1 MIRDFLTH
9 EDGEQ
14 IDTDICVIGAGAAGI
29 AIAREF
35 LTSSIRVLLVESGGL
50 NLESAT
56 DSLSEG
62 ESVGLPHYGL
72 TVGRSRLLGGTTR
85 LWAGQ
90 CTPLD
95 DIDFEARPW
104 VPYSGWPINKA
115 DLNPYYLRAESF
127 FYISDQIYNE
137 QIWQKFSIQP
147 PEIDKCKLGYKFTV
161 YTPTPDLGKT
171 YRDEL
176 KKSPNVQI
184 LLHANVTKIQANE
197 SGSQVEHVD
206 IRTLDGKTG
215 QISAKA
221 FVLCCGGVENAR
233 LLLLSDEL
241 GNDRDLVGRFFQE
254 HPNCDSAEV
263 QTNTPLSIQ
272 EPYSLLFKGKFG
284 YFPKIHLSPE
294 LQRQQQ
300 LLNCTSNLVFELNV
314 NSGVGVAQQ
323 IYRSLK
329 KGKWPEK
336 KLIWESRHLV
346 AECGNVTSMLYRRYV
361 RGRSPASPPVRIW
374 LQTHGEQAPNRD
386 SRITLSSK
394 RDPLGLNMAQVDWR
408 LTDLD
413 KRTAETTAKTVAA
426 EFDRLKLAQINV
438 RDWLTDANDWATN
451 FHDSYH
457 HMGTT
462 RMAADPNSGVVDS
475 NCQVY
480 GVAKLFIAGSSV
492 FPTSGYA
499 NPTLTIVALAIR
511 LADHLKTT
519 VAADSS
525 LVLNAPS

>member
-9 EDGEQ
+9 ENGEQ

-35 LTSSIRVLLVESGGL
+35 LTSSSIRVLLVESGGF

-62 ESVGLPHYGL
+62 ESVGLAHTGL
-72 TVGRSRLLGGTTR
+72 TLGRSRLLGGTTR

-95 DIDFEARPW
+95 DIDFEARAW

-115 DLNPYYLRAESF
+115 DLDPYYRRAESF
-127 FYISDQIYNE
+127 FNISDQIYNE
-137 QIWQKFSIQP
+137 HIWQQFSIQP
-147 PEIDKCKLGYKFTV
+147 PEIDKCKLGYKFTI
-161 YTPTPDLGKT
+161 YTPTPDSGKT
-171 YRDEL
+171 YKDEF

-197 SGSQVEHVD
+197 SGSQVEHID
-206 IRTLDGKTG
+206 IRALNGKTG
-215 QISAKA
+215 RISAKA

-233 LLLLSDEL
+233 LLLLSDGL

-254 HPNCDSAEV
+254 HPNCDSADV
-263 QTNTPLSIQ
+263 QADTPLNIQ
-272 EPYSLLFKGKFG
+272 EPYSLLFKKKFG

-329 KGKWPEK
+329 KGKLPEK
-336 KLIWESRHLV
+336 DLIWESRHLV
-346 AECGNVTSMLYRRYV
+346 AEFGNVSSMLYRRYV

-374 LQTHGEQAPNRD
+374 LQTHGEQAPNRE

-413 KRTAETTAKTVAA
+413 KRTAEIMAKTVEA
-426 EFDRLKLAQINV
+426 EFARLKLAQVNV
-438 RDWLTDANDWATN
+438 RDWLTNANDWGNN

-457 HMGTT
+457 HIGTT

-475 NCQVY
+475 NCQVH
-480 GVAKLFIAGSSV
+480 GVDKLFIAGSSV
-492 FPTSGYA
+492 FPTSGYS

-511 LADHLKTT
+511 LADCLKKT

-525 LVLNAPS
+525 LVLSA